1 MVEHI
6 ISDYV
11 EALLAAGVDPN
22 IGKAKT
28 WRPVLLAASRGHASV
43 LEVLKR
49 QTAAAGK
56 TGQKP
61 VRFDVWTEDSAET
74 VLHLVLKKSLLRAM
88 QGGVGTDEQIKEVE
102 TR

>member
-1 MVEHI
+1 M
-6 ISDYV
+6 
-11 EALLAAGVDPN
+11 DPN
-22 IGKAKT
+22 VGKAKT

-61 VRFDVWTEDSAET
+61 VRFDVWTEDTAET

-88 QGGVGTDEQIKEVE
+88 QGGVGTDEQIQEVE
-102 TR
+102 NRSESFGKLSHYSFIEVF